1 MSLFKKNRRTS
12 SWFTRL
18 GLALVHYTSFTGT
31 WSELEKNGTIHSN
44 SLCSLQEEIAGKSNF
59 LELGYLLGRCSLH
72 SSLVDYL
79 T

>member
-31 WSELEKNGTIHSN
+31 RSEFKKNGTIHSN